1 MAKIT
6 AAMVKELREKTGAG
20 MMDCKKALTAT
31 DGDQEKA
38 VDFLREKGIAKAE
51 KKAGRIAAEG
61 VVAVYRS
68 DDGKV
73 VSMVEVNCETD
84 FVSATDNFHAVADK
98 IAKQIADVDP
108 KDLDDLNDSELDG
121 KKVSDLV
128 TETIASIGEKVAIRR
143 FARYAVEDGQIA
155 SYIHMGGEIGV
166 LVDLDG
172 GDAQLGKDIAM
183 QVAASNPDSIDSTGV
198 SQEAIEREKEVAR
211 AKAIEEGKPEKIL
224 DRIVEGRIK
233 KYYKEVCLVEQ
244 PFVKDDKKS
253 VQDVLG
259 NVKVRRFAR
268 FQLGEGIE
276 KKQEDF
282 AAEVAAQIK

>member
-155 SYIHMGGEIGV
+155 SYIHMGGAIGV

-233 KYYKEVCLVEQ
+233 KYYKEVCLDQQ
-244 PFVKDDKKS
+244 PFVKDELKC

-259 NVKVRRFAR
+259 IGKVRRFAR
-268 FQLGEGIE
+268 VQLGEGIE

>member
-20 MMDCKKALTAT
+20 MMDGKKALTAT

-98 IAKQIADVDP
+98 ISKQIADVDP

-155 SYIHMGGEIGV
+155 SYIHMGGAIGV

>member
-155 SYIHMGGEIGV
+155 SYIHMGGAIGV

-172 GDAQLGKDIAM
+172 GDAQLGKDTAM

>member
-155 SYIHMGGEIGV
+155 SYIHMGGAIGV

-211 AKAIEEGKPEKIL
+211 AKAIEEGKPAKII

>member
-1 MAKIT
+1 M
-6 AAMVKELREKTGAG
+6 
-20 MMDCKKALTAT
+20 
-31 DGDQEKA
+31 
-38 VDFLREKGIAKAE
+38 
-51 KKAGRIAAEG
+51 
-61 VVAVYRS
+61 
-68 DDGKV
+68 
-73 VSMVEVNCETD
+73 
-84 FVSATDNFHAVADK
+84 
-98 IAKQIADVDP
+98 
-108 KDLDDLNDSELDG
+108 
-121 KKVSDLV
+121 
-128 TETIASIGEKVAIRR
+128 
-143 FARYAVEDGQIA
+143 
-155 SYIHMGGEIGV
+155 

>member
-61 VVAVYRS
+61 GVAVYRS

-155 SYIHMGGEIGV
+155 SYIHMGGAIGV

-233 KYYKEVCLVEQ
+233 KYYNEVCLVEQ

>member
-20 MMDCKKALTAT
+20 MMDGKKALTAT

-155 SYIHMGGEIGV
+155 SYIHMGGAIGV

>member
-155 SYIHMGGEIGV
+155 SYIHMGGAIGV

-172 GDAQLGKDIAM
+172 GDAQLGQDIAM

>member
-155 SYIHMGGEIGV
+155 SYIHMGGAIGV

-268 FQLGEGIE
+268 FQLGVGIE

>member
-51 KKAGRIAAEG
+51 KKADRIAAEG

-155 SYIHMGGEIGV
+155 SYIHMGGAIGV

>member
-155 SYIHMGGEIGV
+155 SYIHMGGAIGV

-211 AKAIEEGKPEKIL
+211 AKAIEEGKP
-224 DRIVEGRIK
+224 
-233 KYYKEVCLVEQ
+233 
-244 PFVKDDKKS
+244 
-253 VQDVLG
+253 
-259 NVKVRRFAR
+259 
-268 FQLGEGIE
+268 
-276 KKQEDF
+276 
-282 AAEVAAQIK
+282 

>member
-1 MAKIT
+1 MATIT

-155 SYIHMGGEIGV
+155 SYIHMGGAIGV

-276 KKQEDF
+276 KQQADF